1 MNPRLYS
8 FAVCV
13 NVLLL
18 AAATTACAQDTTSTR
33 PGVHLVLTY
42 PRGSIPRVI
51 VLPIDTTAGDSARTI
66 IQRDL
71 DYSDRVSPIPLDAS
85 TLMGL
90 VPAAGQ
96 EPNYALFSQLG
107 AAAIV
112 QGTRTAN
119 GLRMALY
126 DVGAKKKIEQR
137 DLPVILVPPVRDV
150 AIRDSILTETT
161 LREKALRDSVS

>member
-1 MNPRLYS
+1 MNPRLLS
-8 FAVCV
+8 LAAFVAVAV
-13 NVLLL
+13 S
-18 AAATTACAQDTTSTR
+18 AAATTACAQDTTTKA
-33 PGVHLVLTY
+33 PGVRLGLSY

-51 VLPIDTTAGDSARTI
+51 VLPIDSTAGDSARTI

-90 VPAAGQ
+90 LPAAGQ

-107 AAAIV
+107 AAAVV

-126 DVGAKKKIEQR
+126 DVGAKKRI
-137 DLPVILVPPVRDV
+137 
-150 AIRDSILTETT
+150 
-161 LREKALRDSVS
+161 